1 MTSFIN
7 SCCNFNLD
15 LLRLVGSV
23 ATSGVGYVATSGVG
37 SYVGILLEIIC
48 F

>member
-23 ATSGVGYVATSGVG
+23 ATSGVGSCVE
-37 SYVGILLEIIC
+37 ILLEIIC